1 MSISTE
7 KQITES
13 TKLNRFE
20 ERMPSKYT
28 NGLLTQEEHSFI
40 KKLVEE
46 GGDIGYM
53 VDLLFCPLCNFHT
66 SEYTSIQSRWG

>member
-1 MSISTE
+1 MCISIDKSLL
-7 KQITES
+7 ES

-28 NGLLTQEEHSFI
+28 NDTITQEDHSFI
-40 KKLVEE
+40 KKIVEE
-46 GGDIGYM
+46 GDNIGNM
-53 VDLLFCPLCNFHT
+53 VDLLFCPLHNFHT